1 MGVKTTRGLRNGRQI
16 WRLGTQVLNNRVS
29 HLQDVPSPEEMEV
42 VGGGGAVGHDV
53 VDVDQLLD
61 GELVSQLGE
70 ILGVI

>member
-1 MGVKTTRGLRNGRQI
+1 MKTTRGLRNGRQI
-16 WRLGTQVLNNRVS
+16 WRLGTQVFKRVS
-29 HLQDVPSPEEMEV
+29 HLQDVASPEEMEV
-42 VGGGGAVGHDV
+42 VGRGGAVGHDV

>member
-16 WRLGTQVLNNRVS
+16 WRLGTQVLDRVS
-29 HLQDVPSPEEMEV
+29 HLQDVASPEEVEV
-42 VGGGGAVGHDV
+42 VGRGGAVGHDV
-53 VDVDQLLD
+53 IDVDQLLD